1 MTILSTEI
9 AVCPLD
15 GTEYEYVGLLS
26 YGTYGC
32 GLDGLPVALTP
43 MPHRIPRCPTCV
55 FPAWI
60 DKLSDTELARARA
73 LVETPVYAAMT
84 REPSYAHLDFVLSEL
99 GRSDPV
105 QRADHLLKACWQTS
119 TGSPEYAAYAL
130 ALGEAAEAASEAF
143 LAVGIEN
150 WATFQSF
157 VANVERQAGLFE
169 TAAARLDRIA
179 RAGPLSEKLN
189 ERLSLSRRLIDEKD
203 GRQVDPD
210 RLSRPAGR
218 G

>member
-60 DKLSDTELARARA
+60 DKLSDAELVKARA

-130 ALGEAAEAASEAF
+130 ALGEAAEAASEAV
-143 LAVGIEN
+143 LAVGVEN

-157 VANVERQAGLFE
+157 VANVERQAGDFKR
-169 TAAARLDRIA
+169 AAARLDQIDAASAADARMEERIT
-179 RAGPLSEKLN
+179 LT
-189 ERLSLSRRLIDEKD
+189 RRLIAN
-203 GRQVDPD
+203 RD
-210 RLSRPAGR
+210 RRRVGTVPTEAT
-218 G
+218 